1 MSILRKTSTHGR
13 LKPVL
18 QQLRKLS
25 PMTNETQETPETVNA
40 DATQPASEAVREAV
54 ESGRD
59 TADQVRQIVVDLF
72 NGKRSPVTS
81 ARDAIRGMLQTA
93 SEIANRSA
101 PDKAESV
108 VKNVIDGIGTG
119 LKSVAQT
126 TQDAVQDANARGK
139 RFANEDVERAKKDLS
154 SIGEILVD
162 TAKYFA
168 GRVSSETGSAYQSV
182 KSHAEQTMAAA
193 KPVVASSLEA
203 LAKHPIQTAGEAAS
217 TAVRGTQLTAG
228 ALLSFVS
235 GALAGAAELLDPDR
249 RKKYEDKM
257 AETTVADDSAEQ
269 KS

>member
-1 MSILRKTSTHGR
+1 
-13 LKPVL
+13 
-18 QQLRKLS
+18 
-25 PMTNETQETPETVNA
+25 MTNETQETPESRNA
-40 DATQPASEAVREAV
+40 EAALPVSDAVREAV

-72 NGKRSPVTS
+72 SGKRSPMTS
-81 ARDAIRGMLQTA
+81 ARDAIRGMLETA

-101 PDKAESV
+101 PEKAESV
-108 VKNVIDGIGTG
+108 VKNVIDGIATG

-126 TQDAVQDANARGK
+126 TQDAVQDATARGQ

-168 GRVSSETGSAYQSV
+168 GRVSSETGSVFQNA

-193 KPVVASSLEA
+193 KPVVASSLET

-217 TAVRGTQLTAG
+217 TALRGSQLTAG

-249 RKKYEDKM
+249 RKKSEKKT
-257 AETTVADDSAEQ
+257 EEQTSADDSAET
-269 KS
+269 KP

>member
-1 MSILRKTSTHGR
+1 
-13 LKPVL
+13 
-18 QQLRKLS
+18 
-25 PMTNETQETPETVNA
+25 MTNETQETPEAPESGKA

-72 NGKRSPVTS
+72 SGKRSPVTS
-81 ARDAIRGMLQTA
+81 ARDAIQGMLQTA

-108 VKNVIDGIGTG
+108 VRNVIDGIGTG

-168 GRVSSETGSAYQSV
+168 GRVSSETGSAFQSA

-249 RKKYEDKM
+249 RKKSEDKI
-257 AETTVADDSAEQ
+257 AEKIAEKITADEPAEQ